1 MDTATFFEKFS
12 LFAQAE
18 DAATRFREVV
28 LNLAFSGKLKG
39 TDLSGWETHPIGDFF
54 TEGLKSINAPESPNQ
69 TYELWSVPSFETGAP
84 EIVTGAQVGS
94 TKRELRDG
102 TILLGKINPHLNRIW
117 VVNRRTN
124 HPMIA
129 SQEWINVTAGD
140 KWDTGYLARL
150 LSSPS
155 FNRSVCA
162 TAQGMGSL
170 TRANTKQVAQ
180 IVVHCPP
187 LKEQQKL
194 IAKVDELMALCDQL
208 EAQLKERDVKQA
220 TLAKAALA
228 KFNEDP
234 TPENLELLFHPSFSI
249 EPEDLRRSLLTL
261 AVKGKLTSQSN
272 KDEPAGVLLARV
284 ILEIKRTK
292 RKSDDQ
298 DEEQPHSG
306 AAFPF
311 CIPNNWQWIGAT
323 KVAVMVS
330 DQDKKIPTNGILESG
345 KHPVVD
351 QGKMFV
357 RGYSNDSDKLIKVDE
372 PIILFGDHTRQTKYI
387 DFDFIVGA
395 DGVKLLQPIGIDPQ
409 YYFLSLRWLPLESR
423 GYARHFKLLKASYI
437 PIPPLEEQHR
447 IVAKVKELEAILDN
461 LENQLEASR
470 TTGEKLL
477 EAMVAELTSA

>member
-1 MDTATFFEKFS
+1 MSKVEALLGLVQSRDDVAVVRKLLLKLATKGGFSSEGSANWTEARLGDLGKWGSGGTPLRSQGNYYAGGTIPWLVIGDLNDAIVTKAATFITPEGLENSSASLLPENTLLIAMYGSIGKMGITGIQCATNQAIAHCKPTPEKVTLWY
-12 LFAQAE
+12 LFYA
-18 DAATRFREVV
+18 
-28 LNLAFSGKLKG
+28 
-39 TDLSGWETHPIGDFF
+39 
-54 TEGLKSINAPESPNQ
+54 LKSIQEDLLGRGQ
-69 TYELWSVPSFETGAP
+69 GL
-84 EIVTGAQVGS
+84 AQKNIS
-94 TKRELRDG
+94 Q
-102 TILLGKINPHLNRIW
+102 TILKAWTIPL
-117 VVNRRTN
+117 
-124 HPMIA
+124 
-129 SQEWINVTAGD
+129 
-140 KWDTGYLARL
+140 
-150 LSSPS
+150 
-155 FNRSVCA
+155 
-162 TAQGMGSL
+162 
-170 TRANTKQVAQ
+170 
-180 IVVHCPP
+180 PP
-187 LKEQQKL
+187 LAEQKR
-194 IAKVDELMALCDQL
+194 IVAKVDELMALCDQL